1 MSVKEIEVNVKMMVR
16 GKKTM
21 EFEGSQPIVNVLFLK
36 FPTSFPFWTDHQIL
50 LVLVVGKEIIY
61 WTPNSAQFYI
71 HLF

>member
-1 MSVKEIEVNVKMMVR
+1 MTDSAMSVKEIEVNVKMVR

-21 EFEGSQPIVNVLFLK
+21 EFEGSQPIVNVVLFLK

-61 WTPNSAQFYI
+61 
-71 HLF
+71 